1 MGYKHPLFFVSWS
14 VLLLSQFMKVND
26 YIKTSCS
33 DYRIGV
39 EGKAIRS
46 FFIFKEYLHEGN
58 KYINCLSI
66 VSSVGYD
73 YCGTILNDS

>member
-1 MGYKHPLFFVSWS
+1 MGITTICFLFHGQSYFLVNSWKWMIIS
-14 VLLLSQFMKVND
+14 KQAAVITELGWKERQ
-26 YIKTSCS
+26 S
-33 DYRIGV
+33 DHFLFLRN
-39 EGKAIRS
+39 
-46 FFIFKEYLHEGN
+46 YLHEGN